1 MNMEFKRKLPIPK
14 EIKEMFPLGE
24 VYEKKRI
31 YFDGEIKAILDGR
44 DDRFLLLMGPCS
56 ADNEEAVIDYL
67 CRLRKVQEKVKSR
80 LLIVP
85 RIYTNKPRTKG
96 TGYKGMLHQP
106 NPHGVEDML
115 QGITTIRKTY
125 IRAAHETEF
134 FCADELL
141 YPENYRYLSDVLAYA
156 AVGARSVENQFHRL
170 TASGLDVAVGMKN
183 PTSGDLAVLINSL
196 VAAQSPHT
204 FIYRNW
210 EVESKGNPYAHA
222 IVRGYTNREGKSIA
236 NYDYEELLVLYN
248 MYMEAELKNPA
259 IVVDA
264 NHDNSAKNY
273 LEQIRIAK
281 EVISCRREN
290 SDIAK
295 IVKGLMIES
304 YLVDGNQPAGG
315 TTYGQSLTDPCLG
328 WEKSERLVYE
338 LAEMV

>member
-14 EIKEMFPLGE
+14 EIKERFPLGE
-24 VYEKKRI
+24 VYQQKRI
-31 YFDGEIKAILDGR
+31 SFDGEIKSIIRGA
-44 DDRFLLLMGPCS
+44 DDRLLLLIGPCS
-56 ADNEEAVIDYL
+56 ADNEEAVVEYL
-67 CRLRKVQEKVKSR
+67 YRLRRVQEKVREKI
-80 LLIVP
+80 LIVP

-106 NPHGVEDML
+106 NPHEGEDML
-115 QGITTIRKTY
+115 EGIIAIRKTY

-141 YPENYRYLSDVLAYA
+141 YPENYRYLSDILAYA

-183 PTSGDLAVLINSL
+183 PTSGDLTVLVNSL
-196 VAAQSPHT
+196 VAAHSPHT

-222 IVRGYTNREGKSIA
+222 IIRGYINRKGESIP
-236 NYDYEELLVLYN
+236 NYYKKDLRELYN
-248 MYMEAELKNPA
+248 MYLEADLGNPA
-259 IVVDA
+259 VIADV
-264 NHDNSAKNY
+264 NHDNSAKNF
-273 LEQIRIAK
+273 LEQIRISK
-281 EVISCRREN
+281 EIMAYRRDN
-290 SDIAK
+290 PDIRA

-304 YLVDGNQPAGG
+304 YLEDGSQPVEG

-328 WEKSERLVYE
+328 WDKSERLIYDIAQM
-338 LAEMV
+338 L